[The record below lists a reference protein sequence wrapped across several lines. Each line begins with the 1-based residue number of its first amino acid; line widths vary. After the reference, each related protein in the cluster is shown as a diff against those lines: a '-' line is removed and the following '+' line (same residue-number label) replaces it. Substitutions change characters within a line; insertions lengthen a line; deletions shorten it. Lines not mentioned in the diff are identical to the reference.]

1 MKPKGTATGLVV
13 LTHGKIG
20 CSLIEVAEF
29 ILGQSLAEI
38 RVISFRQ
45 SAMEETAENEIQET
59 IGSANQG
66 QGVLVING
74 SLSVQG
80 GFEFYGPVIV
90 RKSLKTTGTGNFS
103 NGSYWSSSQMTSVF
117 AWQVIFGNG
126 NTQGGTK
133 SNLTSVRAVRA
144 F

>member
-1 MKPKGTATGLVV
+1 MKPKGKATGLVV

-66 QGVLVING
+66 QGVLVLTDI
-74 SLSVQG
+74 G
-80 GFEFYGPVIV
+80 GASPCNCVTRLLCSDEVAVVSG
-90 RKSLKTTGTGNFS
+90 L
-103 NGSYWSSSQMTSVF
+103 
-117 AWQVIFGNG
+117 
-126 NTQGGTK
+126 
-133 SNLTSVRAVRA
+133 NLAMLLRVWGYRHKPLRQLARVAVDGAVRDIRECKSD
-144 F
+144 